1 MLLFLCVWTHI
12 SGLPQHQP
20 WMMKFFFLFLLPSS
34 FISEISFSPTSVYV
48 LVHSLQL
55 PNALMKTGK
64 SILRYVV
71 GCVTWLLLLQQ
82 QGGLVWSD

>member
-1 MLLFLCVWTHI
+1 MWLDTHKRP
-12 SGLPQHQP
+12 SATSALDDEVLP
-20 WMMKFFFLFLLPSS
+20 FLLPS
-34 FISEISFSPTSVYV
+34 FFLRFLYSPTSVYV

-71 GCVTWLLLLQQ
+71 GFVTWLLLLLP
-82 QGGLVWSD
+82 QGVLFWSD